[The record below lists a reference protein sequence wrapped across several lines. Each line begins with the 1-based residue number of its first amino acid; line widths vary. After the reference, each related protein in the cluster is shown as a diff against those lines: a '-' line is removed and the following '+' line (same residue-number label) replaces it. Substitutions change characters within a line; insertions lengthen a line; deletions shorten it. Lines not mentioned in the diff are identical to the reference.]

1 MSFSRA
7 SVAASAL
14 SIFVCTVGAH
24 AAPPKAPK
32 PPKAAT
38 STLAPLDKPVDM
50 DSLLTAFARMP
61 GLEAQFTEEKH
72 IALLAKPLES
82 KGVLYFMQPGLMLR
96 RIDSPR
102 PSEVLITP
110 DSLRM
115 KDAGGEQALDLRA
128 RADVRPFVESL
139 TWILGG
145 DRKALES
152 VYALQ
157 FAPAAGTAPWKLT
170 LTPKGKPVAQ
180 IIAAIVIMGRGHFV
194 DSVEVRETGGDHALT
209 RIVQADPKRVFN
221 AEERGRLFGTGAS
234 DKKPGVAGSKAP

>member
-1 MSFSRA
+1 MDTL
-7 SVAASAL
+7 L
-14 SIFVCTVGAH
+14 S
-24 AAPPKAPK
+24 
-32 PPKAAT
+32 
-38 STLAPLDKPVDM
+38 
-50 DSLLTAFARMP
+50 AFAHMP
-61 GLEAQFTEEKH
+61 GLEAQFIEEKH

-96 RIDSPR
+96 RIVSPR

-115 KDAGGEQALDLRA
+115 KDARGEQALDLRA

-157 FAPAAGTAPWKLT
+157 FAPAAGTAPWTLT

-180 IIAAIVIMGRGHFV
+180 IIAAIVITGSGRTV

-209 RIVQADPKRVFN
+209 RIVHADPKRVFS
-221 AEERGRLFGTGAS
+221 AEERGRLFGIGAS
-234 DKKPGVAGSKAP
+234 DKKPGNAGNKAP